1 VGSSELDAYWL
12 KRLIAPIDNFDILDW
27 WKANSTE
34 YPILDS
40 MSRDVLVV
48 PTSTVA
54 LESAL
59 STGRRFILDFRSRLF
74 SDIGKALILQ
84 D

>member
-12 KRLIAPIDNFDILDW
+12 KSPIARIDNFDILDW

-54 LESAL
+54 SESAL